1 MSRSAAAIRHPSSV
15 DLPDGEPWFG
25 PWTVRRIDDLLHE
38 ILGAPGPRSAPLL
51 VAVDGRSGGGKTTV
65 TGRIVGRVPGAAVVH
80 TDDIAWYHAMF
91 DWSALMIDGVLAP
104 LRRGEAVAYR
114 PPPWDA
120 RARPGAVTVPA
131 GCPLVVVEGVGIGRR
146 DLAGFF
152 DALVWVQTDR
162 AVAWRRG
169 LARDG
174 GSAEQEAF
182 WHEWEAEERPFL
194 AAERP
199 WERADVVV
207 DGAPDLPHDPSRNS
221 SSPSL
226 TTPRA
231 SLRRLTWWRAGPQI
245 RWPRWCGR
253 RRRGGLTRSWPHWPR
268 SLRKTSSTRSTSAFR
283 ALSGVTTRQS
293 IAASLRF
300 RPHPVDL
307 LELREPDEGLVGRD
321 GRGECSQYGPTRP
334 THRTSTFPGRRGRTP
349 AEGCD
354 GEQHVADDHGLAVRG
369 WVLRAPVAVEVELV
383 VDAEPRYSSM
393 NARARS
399 ARPPPDGHVA
409 AHTAPRRADRVHR
422 AAQHALRSAR
432 VPPGPRQEAEVQ
444 AERNRSAL
452 SAPT

>member
-1 MSRSAAAIRHPSSV
+1 MSRSVVAIRHPSSV

-25 PWTVRRIDDLLHE
+25 PWTVRRIDGLLHE

-65 TGRIVGRVPGAAVVH
+65 TGQIVGRVPGAAVVH

-104 LRRGEAVAYR
+104 LRRGEAIAYR

-162 AVAWRRG
+162 AVAWSRG

-207 DGAPDLPHDPSRNS
+207 DGAPDVPHDPA
-221 SSPSL
+221 
-226 TTPRA
+226 T
-231 SLRRLTWWRAGPQI
+231 
-245 RWPRWCGR
+245 
-253 RRRGGLTRSWPHWPR
+253 
-268 SLRKTSSTRSTSAFR
+268 
-283 ALSGVTTRQS
+283 
-293 IAASLRF
+293 
-300 RPHPVDL
+300 
-307 LELREPDEGLVGRD
+307 
-321 GRGECSQYGPTRP
+321 
-334 THRTSTFPGRRGRTP
+334 
-349 AEGCD
+349 
-354 GEQHVADDHGLAVRG
+354 
-369 WVLRAPVAVEVELV
+369 ELV
-383 VDAEPRYSSM
+383 V
-393 NARARS
+393 
-399 ARPPPDGHVA
+399 
-409 AHTAPRRADRVHR
+409 ADR
-422 AAQHALRSAR
+422 
-432 VPPGPRQEAEVQ
+432 
-444 AERNRSAL
+444 
-452 SAPT
+452 

>member
-1 MSRSAAAIRHPSSV
+1 MSRSVVAIRHPSSV
-15 DLPDGEPWFG
+15 DLPDGEPWFD

-38 ILGAPGPRSAPLL
+38 ILGAPDPRSAPLL

-91 DWSALMIDGVLAP
+91 DWSALMTDGVLAP

-146 DLAGFF
+146 DLAAFF

-162 AVAWRRG
+162 AVAWSRG

-207 DGAPDLPHDPSRNS
+207 DGAPDVPHDPA
-221 SSPSL
+221 
-226 TTPRA
+226 T
-231 SLRRLTWWRAGPQI
+231 
-245 RWPRWCGR
+245 
-253 RRRGGLTRSWPHWPR
+253 
-268 SLRKTSSTRSTSAFR
+268 
-283 ALSGVTTRQS
+283 
-293 IAASLRF
+293 
-300 RPHPVDL
+300 
-307 LELREPDEGLVGRD
+307 
-321 GRGECSQYGPTRP
+321 
-334 THRTSTFPGRRGRTP
+334 
-349 AEGCD
+349 
-354 GEQHVADDHGLAVRG
+354 
-369 WVLRAPVAVEVELV
+369 ELV
-383 VDAEPRYSSM
+383 VA
-393 NARARS
+393 
-399 ARPPPDGHVA
+399 G
-409 AHTAPRRADRVHR
+409 
-422 AAQHALRSAR
+422 
-432 VPPGPRQEAEVQ
+432 
-444 AERNRSAL
+444 
-452 SAPT
+452 